1 MAAAWH
7 KYLHLRRG
15 ARLLRITNG
24 KSALLQLVLIIRIHR
39 QLAQIPTDRV
49 TVVRRQAEPMRLD
62 VVVDEPK
69 RLHALHG
76 APREE
81 TSVNLAAVH
90 VEEVRYNV
98 THVRTVAVEP
108 RGNWRRLIS
117 KVKDADVGVVEVP
130 PLREAQ
136 AVMRELLL
144 VRAEVRVQMSL
155 KVCFALD
162 ELVAGATVLY
172 FTDPVGSLSVASSP

>member
-24 KSALLQLVLIIRIHR
+24 KSALLQLVLIIGIHR
-39 QLAQIPTDRV
+39 QLAQVPMDRM
-49 TVVRRQAEPMRLD
+49 TVVRRQTEPVRLD
-62 VVVDEPK
+62 VVVDQPN

-76 APREE
+76 APRED
-81 TSVNLAAVH
+81 TSVDLAAVH

-98 THVRTVAVEP
+98 THARTVAVEA
-108 RGNWRRLIS
+108 RGDGRRLIS
-117 KVKDADVGVVEVP
+117 KVKDADVGVVKVP

-136 AVMRELLL
+136 AVMRELLP
-144 VRAEVRVQMSL
+144 VRAEVRVQVSL
-155 KVCFALD
+155 KVCLALD
-162 ELVAGATVLY
+162 ELVAGATVLH
-172 FTDPVGSLSVASSP
+172 